1 MPLSMKKLL
10 LLIFISNSLLAFSQL
25 SSHQKIN
32 EVYGNEFFNDKQDIF
47 DFFVNV
53 LDNRI
58 SFSEEVYFQTEK
70 YEKISEV
77 GVVNKL
83 NTNILP
89 FNSETFTLNSFNP
102 IRYQLDFYQSKLTKV
117 YRIDNTNY
125 LLIIRPQ

>member
-58 SFSEEVYFQTEK
+58 SFSEEVYFQTK
-70 YEKISEV
+70 K
-77 GVVNKL
+77 
-83 NTNILP
+83 
-89 FNSETFTLNSFNP
+89 
-102 IRYQLDFYQSKLTKV
+102 
-117 YRIDNTNY
+117 
-125 LLIIRPQ
+125 